1 MPGCVIADTELV
13 DGRILNTYNT
23 LTIKTVHCVMEVRFH
38 GRGGQGVVIASEVLA
53 KAAFRMG
60 FEVSS
65 FPFFGVERRG
75 APVTAYARID
85 KKPIRLKSSI
95 YEPDYV
101 VVLDNSLLR
110 GVDILE
116 GLKPGGMVLI
126 NYPDD
131 SKLPDLPD
139 GYTYFTLD
147 ATGIAAAHGIGSKV
161 TPIVNTAIMG
171 GFAKM
176 CDWVSLDAMLD
187 TIRQVAPVKK
197 EENVAAARDAYDRTR
212 EVSR

>member
-1 MPGCVIADTELV
+1 MI
-13 DGRILNTYNT
+13 
-23 LTIKTVHCVMEVRFH
+23 EVRFH

-53 KAAFRMG
+53 LAAFRTG

-85 KKPIRLKSSI
+85 SKPIRNRSSI

-101 VVLDNSLLR
+101 VVLDSALLK
-110 GVDILE
+110 GVDVLE
-116 GLKPGGMVLI
+116 GLKTGGKVLI
-126 NYPDD
+126 NYPH
-131 SKLPDLPD
+131 SRKLEGLPDK
-139 GYTYFTLD
+139 YAYYVLD
-147 ATGIAAAHGIGSKV
+147 ATSIAATHGIGSKS

-176 CDWVSLDAMLD
+176 CDLISLDSILSS
-187 TIRQVAPVKK
+187 IRELAPVK
-197 EENVAAARDAYDRTR
+197 EEANVAAAKEAYEKTV
-212 EVSR
+212 EVRP